1 MLIEKAIAFEN
12 SSYRGLFHF
21 IRYIEK
27 LQKYDVD
34 FGEAEIVSE
43 NDEAVRIMSI
53 HKSKG
58 LEFPICF
65 VAGLGKRFNMSD
77 SYGKIVVHP
86 QFGIGVE
93 EYDTKRQDQVAV
105 LCEADFSR
113 ADPFGKLRRGA
124 SCSLCGTDE
133 SKRKTDFSRNPKKT
147 GRKIRKLS
155 KQCRYR
161 DAFPMDAGV
170 MREAILTGFCRQSI
184 PMVKDIRC
192 MWIVIAKSRVN
203 SQRNFKR
210 AGRKNSF

>member
-1 MLIEKAIAFEN
+1 MRQKLPEEIQEKLARFHQTYQKLRKKSRYLPIHELLYEIFAMTGYLDYVTALPAGGQRRANVEMLIEKAIAFEN

-34 FGEAEIVSE
+34 FGEAEIVNE

-93 EYDTKRQDQVAV
+93 EYDTKRRIKSQSFVKQILAEQIRLENLGEELRVLYVA
-105 LCEADFSR
+105 LTR
-113 ADPFGKLRRGA
+113 AKEKLI
-124 SCSLCGTDE
+124 LVGTL
-133 SKRKTDFSRNPKKT
+133 KK
-147 GRKIRKLS
+147 
-155 KQCRYR
+155 
-161 DAFPMDAGV
+161 P
-170 MREAILTGFCRQSI
+170 
-184 PMVKDIRC
+184 
-192 MWIVIAKSRVN
+192 
-203 SQRNFKR
+203 
-210 AGRKNSF
+210 